1 VLYRP
6 LQLPPEQL
14 PELPLQP
21 VLPLQ
26 PQQRRLLQLQLQAGL
41 SLQRAV
47 LQAQQRGLL
56 QLAGLQRGRLAV
68 HRGLSPTGPGS
79 LCSLTSDNVH

>member
-1 VLYRP
+1 MLYRP

-26 PQQRRLLQLQLQAGL
+26 PQQRRTLQ
-41 SLQRAV
+41 